1 MICFMFIY
9 INVLPKHFYVEI
21 SLYKRS
27 VLSFS
32 ETRNF
37 RLIFPDLKYLSAT
50 K

>member
-1 MICFMFIY
+1 MFIY

-21 SLYKRS
+21 LLHKRS

-32 ETRNF
+32 EAGNF
-37 RLIFPDLKYLSAT
+37 RLIFPDLKCLSAP